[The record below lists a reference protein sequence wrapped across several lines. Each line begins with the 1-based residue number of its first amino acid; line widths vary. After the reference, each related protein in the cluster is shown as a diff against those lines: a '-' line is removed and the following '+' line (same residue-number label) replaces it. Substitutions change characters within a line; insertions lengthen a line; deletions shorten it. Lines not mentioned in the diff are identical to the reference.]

1 MDIFTM
7 LKKDH
12 RKVEEMF
19 EKLCGTTERGAKT
32 RMEGLERLEQE
43 LEVHM
48 QIEEQILY
56 PALRAN
62 EDTRELALDA
72 YAEHE
77 AATDVLKK
85 LKTIPADSEMW
96 KAWLGVLK
104 QNVLHHA
111 EEEEKEI
118 FEQARQALE
127 REEIQ
132 EMTRRA
138 EAMKAELQSRARRG
152 EDHARFDWRQPM
164 SAEPRI
170 EAEEE

>member
-7 LKKDH
+7 LKEDH

-19 EKLCGTTERGAKT
+19 ERLCGTTERASKT
-32 RMEGLERLEQE
+32 RTEGLERLEHE
-43 LEVHM
+43 LHIHM

-56 PALRAN
+56 PAMRAN
-62 EDTRELALDA
+62 EELREMALDA

-77 AATDVLKK
+77 AATDVLQK
-85 LKTIPADSEMW
+85 LKTMPGDSEMW

-104 QNVLHHA
+104 ENVLHHA

-118 FEQARQALE
+118 FKECRRVFE
-127 REEIQ
+127 KEEIR

-138 EAMKAELQSRARRG
+138 EQMKSHLKGQLRRG
-152 EDHARFDWRQPM
+152 EPQVDWRHQQPQ
-164 SAEPRI
+164 I